1 MVNKISNDILLTLTT
16 FEIKY
21 FYFKINLHTWE
32 LHILQNSP
40 VFKIGFVDISR
51 LLLKKGVCNHVFMNK
66 LLFFKYNVVQ
76 NIYVNLNIL
85 DSIFSLI
92 QPLFICL
99 FVFQKKLQT
108 GKKDR

>member
-1 MVNKISNDILLTLTT
+1 M

-21 FYFKINLHTWE
+21 FYFYFKINFHTWE
-32 LHILQNSP
+32 LHIL
-40 VFKIGFVDISR
+40 FKMGFVDINR
-51 LLLKKGVCNHVFMNK
+51 VLLKKGVCSHVFMNK
-66 LLFFKYNVVQ
+66 LLLCIYNVVLKV
-76 NIYVNLNIL
+76 YVNINIL

-99 FVFQKKLQT
+99 FFFQKKLQT